1 MKKLRNLVF
10 IITVLCGFCLV
21 AKAAAKDTIV
31 MNASKTEVK
40 EGEKFTV
47 TLSVDTDFSF
57 QGGAFKY
64 TYDDTKLELVSA
76 AKATG
81 TDFTVKY
88 KDLANNLTP
97 KIVFYNDETTY
108 TGNKA
113 LVTITF
119 KALAGF
125 TVGTTTDIVIS
136 EATLNNVEGGH
147 DLTGATKTISRI
159 AGKVSGDDDVTPT
172 PADEDDDK
180 TVSLGYGIS
189 SEKGEEL
196 TSNTGSTATSG
207 SVTDTTATIFP
218 KSKSNGDFCLIYR
231 STKADSGFKKISDV
245 RVSCDGIGLVDKGL
259 KPSTTYYYRVR
270 VFGSKKISDA
280 IKVTT
285 KAKGYIPD
293 DRKESADPSQDK
305 KGGTINPIDTGIA
318 TPVMAISLLGAGFVF
333 IKKATKKNKL
343 IKL

>member
-21 AKAAAKDTIV
+21 AKAATKDTII

-47 TLSVDTDFSF
+47 TFSVDTDFSF

-64 TYDDTKLELVSA
+64 TYDDTKLEVVSA

-81 TDFTVKY
+81 TNFTVKY
-88 KDLANNLTP
+88 KDMANNLTP

-108 TGNKA
+108 TGNKV

-159 AGKVSGDDDVTPT
+159 AGKVAG
-172 PADEDDDK
+172 DDDK

-189 SEKGEEL
+189 SEKGEDL

-207 SVTDTTATIFP
+207 SVTDTSATIFP